1 MRLAFSVLCLVSAI
15 SCYATEPAALLK
27 VNQTGY
33 LTQGQKLAVIPEARL
48 QEILSKLSSNFEPA
62 QLRHFLPRCWH
73 PDEFF
78 APAKHQNLWNKTG
91 VQIN

>member
-1 MRLAFSVLCLVSAI
+1 MTRNLRFKTSGQNLAVSVDHNL
-15 SCYATEPAALLK
+15 YFKPAR
-27 VNQTGY
+27 
-33 LTQGQKLAVIPEARL
+33 QKLAVIPEARL

-78 APAKHQNLWNKTG
+78 APAKHQNLWNRTEL
-91 VQIN
+91 QQN